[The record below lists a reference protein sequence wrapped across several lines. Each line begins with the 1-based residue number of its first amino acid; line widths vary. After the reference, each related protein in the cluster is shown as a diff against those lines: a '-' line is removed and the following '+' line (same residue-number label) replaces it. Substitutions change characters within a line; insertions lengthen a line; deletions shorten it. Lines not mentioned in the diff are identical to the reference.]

1 MIIIQIVP
9 QLMPW
14 FTESV
19 EKIVPERNN
28 SVETLRVIIF
38 VSSGVS
44 VVHCIP
50 NLRCL
55 IFTFCCKIIKII
67 DKL

>member
-9 QLMPW
+9 QLMLW

-19 EKIVPERNN
+19 EEVIPKRND
-28 SVETLRVIIF
+28 SVETLRVIIYI
-38 VSSGVS
+38 SSVVS